1 MTGGKFIAEFLKMRK
16 ENGETASPIVTDF
29 EQLAHFSIYLE
40 AICFSTYENIQYG
53 FKKVSLKSLSVSL
66 LINY

>member
-29 EQLAHFSIYLE
+29 EQLTHFSICLE
-40 AICFSTYENIQYG
+40 ADEF
-53 FKKVSLKSLSVSL
+53 VSL
-66 LINY
+66 LTKISSMALKKSV